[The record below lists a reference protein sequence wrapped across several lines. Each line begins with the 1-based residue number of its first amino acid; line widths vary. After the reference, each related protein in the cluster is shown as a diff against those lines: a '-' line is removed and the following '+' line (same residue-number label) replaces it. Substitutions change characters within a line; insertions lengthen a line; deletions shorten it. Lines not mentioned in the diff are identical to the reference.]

1 MPAPAVQPVLPS
13 HGPLMTPLPEKMRA
27 CVKAAPPVAVALAL
41 GGCFQTVL
49 DAYDVSA
56 RYPQDPSAKA
66 CAKPADCLPSGGGG
80 GGGD

>member
-1 MPAPAVQPVLPS
+1 MHRISL
-13 HGPLMTPLPEKMRA
+13 
-27 CVKAAPPVAVALAL
+27 AAIIAVALAL

-56 RYPQDPSAKA
+56 RYPQDLSAKA
-66 CAKPADCLPSGGGG
+66 CAKPADCLPNGGGGGG

>member
-1 MPAPAVQPVLPS
+1 MHRISL
-13 HGPLMTPLPEKMRA
+13 
-27 CVKAAPPVAVALAL
+27 AAIIAVALAL

-80 GGGD
+80 GGATRETAIARFVTGITVAGKAVS